1 MKPLSEQSPPPSSSI
16 EFEPQW
22 VARQRQLKNQR
33 RSSEERSMSSYANSA
48 RSLLSLSLFQKLSI
62 LASLSLFLILF
73 FNLKKKN
80 QITER
85 LRDPRGLRRGGFS
98 GTGPRNLA
106 TNGPRQRGFLR
117 PVRIPCLFPQKKKN
131 WKEFDFWFI
140 YLFGFQA
147 DRTDSDGQPP
157 AKRRL
162 SSAVVKVTKK
172 TKHPLFR
179 WWEFRKVTIWSYDVL
194 LCCLWFDDKWVK

>member
-33 RSSEERSMSSYANSA
+33 RSSEERSMSSYDNSA
-48 RSLLSLSLFQKLSI
+48 RSLLSLSLSLSKT
-62 LASLSLFLILF
+62 LYTCLSLSLSLSLSLILF
-73 FNLKKKN
+73 FNFKKKN

-117 PVRIPCLFPQKKKN
+117 PVRIPCLFPQKKK
-131 WKEFDFWFI
+131 KILEGI
-140 YLFGFQA
+140 
-147 DRTDSDGQPP
+147 
-157 AKRRL
+157 
-162 SSAVVKVTKK
+162 
-172 TKHPLFR
+172 
-179 WWEFRKVTIWSYDVL
+179 
-194 LCCLWFDDKWVK
+194 

>member
-1 MKPLSEQSPPPSSSI
+1 
-16 EFEPQW
+16 
-22 VARQRQLKNQR
+22 
-33 RSSEERSMSSYANSA
+33 MSSYANSA

-117 PVRIPCLFPQKKKN
+117 PVRIPCLFSQKKKKIGRN
-131 WKEFDFWFI
+131 LIFDLFI
-140 YLFGFQA
+140 YLGFRLIGLTPMVNLQPNA
-147 DRTDSDGQPP
+147 DFRP
-157 AKRRL
+157 RL
-162 SSAVVKVTKK
+162 
-172 TKHPLFR
+172 LR
-179 WWEFRKVTIWSYDVL
+179 
-194 LCCLWFDDKWVK
+194 

>member
-48 RSLLSLSLFQKLSI
+48 RSLLSLSLSLSKT
-62 LASLSLFLILF
+62 LYTSLSLSLSLSLILF
-73 FNLKKKN
+73 FNFKKKN

-117 PVRIPCLFPQKKKN
+117 PVRIPCLFPQKKKKKFGRN
-131 WKEFDFWFI
+131 LIFDLFI
-140 YLFGFQA
+140 YLGFRLIGLTPMVNLQPNA
-147 DRTDSDGQPP
+147 DFRP
-157 AKRRL
+157 RL
-162 SSAVVKVTKK
+162 S
-172 TKHPLFR
+172 R
-179 WWEFRKVTIWSYDVL
+179 
-194 LCCLWFDDKWVK
+194 